1 MTANMKYAHV
11 ERERRYLYLGDTA
24 GMSPVRK
31 LLVNDHYIRD
41 STLRLRRVDE
51 EGQPT
56 VFKLG
61 QKVRIGGE
69 GPLAIAHTSM
79 YITEKEFNSLFV
91 LPSKVLIKSRS
102 IFPLGELHFSLD
114 VFEGELT
121 GLSLAEV
128 DLGED
133 IAMHDP
139 LPFEK
144 TMEVTLDERFTGGK
158 LADTSSQDLLL
169 ILTEYGAR

>member
-1 MTANMKYAHV
+1 MAANMKYAHV

-24 GMSPVRK
+24 GLTPIRK
-31 LLVNDHYIRD
+31 FLVNDFYIND
-41 STLRLRRVDE
+41 STLRLRRVEE
-51 EGQPT
+51 EGEEI

-61 QKVRIGGE
+61 QKVRTGGD
-69 GPLAIAHTSM
+69 GPLTIAHTTM
-79 YITEKEFNSLFV
+79 YITESEFNSLLT
-91 LPSKVLIKSRS
+91 LPSRALVKNRS
-102 IFPLGELHFSLD
+102 IFPLGELHFAVD
-114 VFEGELT
+114 VFEGELI
-121 GLSLAEV
+121 GLSLAEA

-133 IAMHDP
+133 ITTHNR

-158 LADTSSQDLLL
+158 LVDTPSEDLLL